1 MPFLSVKKLKANP
14 PIIDHHRIPKGGH
27 SMSLKARSITLATI
41 LAIAMLGSMGCEPQR
56 KIVVDVHADPV
67 QADLRLRER
76 YLGHSPQTIN
86 VSSMT
91 DLLQIGAFQGTKD
104 PVEKR
109 IRFLGADRAEVSF
122 LFGDNRSA
130 MAKALGLHRILVFD
144 YSAAFTFDVGRSDI
158 KPEFQALL
166 VQQADLL
173 NTQFAQQDVYICGH
187 TDSTGNAEHNK
198 SLSIAR
204 ARSVADELTSR
215 GVSKSRL
222 KVQGFGEMYPITTND
237 SVEGRAY
244 NRRTEVILA
253 Q

>member
-1 MPFLSVKKLKANP
+1 
-14 PIIDHHRIPKGGH
+14 
-27 SMSLKARSITLATI
+27 MSLKAQSTTSATTLAAV
-41 LAIAMLGSMGCEPQR
+41 LAIAMLGSVACTPQG
-56 KIVVDVHADPV
+56 KIVVDIHADPV

-76 YLGHSPQTIN
+76 NIGHSPQTIN
-86 VSSMT
+86 VSSML
-91 DLLQIGAFQGTKD
+91 DLLQIGAVQETKD

-109 IRFLGADRAEVSF
+109 IRFLGSDRVEVSF

-130 MAKALGLHRILVFD
+130 MAKALGLRRILVFD
-144 YSAAFTFDVGRSDI
+144 YSAGFTFDVGRSDI

-173 NTQFAQQDVYICGH
+173 NTQFAQQDVHICGH
-187 TDSTGNAEHNK
+187 TDSTGNSERNK

-204 ARSVADELTSR
+204 AKSVADELISR
-215 GVSKSRL
+215 GVPKSRL
-222 KVQGFGEMYPITTND
+222 KVQGFGESYPITTND
-237 SVEGRAY
+237 SAEGRAY